1 MRWDGRMAEHTF
13 STATA
18 PQRPRKQM
26 PPLWAKTSTSVGAK
40 IEEDVVIHFLQE
52 GPRLRRARTAVGRHG
67 AREQHEKGRTP
78 LHHSKIRTVVM
89 VGGPGGPSSRVWDR
103 VRCVFTREYVCIHMY
118 SV

>member
-78 LHHSKIRTVVM
+78 LHHSKIRTVF
-89 VGGPGGPSSRVWDR
+89 SRLISGNHITSPPTMGKESLPNDDFER
-103 VRCVFTREYVCIHMY
+103 
-118 SV
+118 

>member
-78 LHHSKIRTVVM
+78 LHHSKIRTV
-89 VGGPGGPSSRVWDR
+89 
-103 VRCVFTREYVCIHMY
+103 YMY
-118 SV
+118 S

>member
-78 LHHSKIRTVVM
+78 LHHSKIRTVQAATHRQQCLHVSYIL
-89 VGGPGGPSSRVWDR
+89 PGG
-103 VRCVFTREYVCIHMY
+103 M
-118 SV
+118 